1 MGAIVNPR
9 YVHAGPRRIIS
20 LDSALYKRIN
30 DVMPVSTLN
39 TATTRDR
46 LLASGHRVV
55 IKRGLRSLTVREVAA
70 GANANL
76 GSFVYHFGT
85 RDAFVEALIERWYAP
100 LLARVKKVAS
110 EDGRPMRRLRSAI
123 LQLVDFSVDND
134 VFMGRILMAAA
145 DNDKPAR
152 DFLKSLAGRHPRILL
167 RLVVAAQDDGAL
179 VSDDPMQVLCFLLA
193 SVALPRLVT
202 AAWQG
207 PSLFGKQ
214 LSSALSHIARDR
226 DRMTQ
231 RLDWALRGAA
241 HGGR

>member
-1 MGAIVNPR
+1 MAP
-9 YVHAGPRRIIS
+9 
-20 LDSALYKRIN
+20 
-30 DVMPVSTLN
+30 MPTSTLN
-39 TATTRDR
+39 STTTRDR
-46 LLASGHRVV
+46 LLASGHRAV
-55 IKRGLRSLTVREVAA
+55 IKHGLRGLTVREVAA

-85 RDAFVEALIERWYAP
+85 RDAFVEELIERWYGP
-100 LLARVKKVAS
+100 LLARMNEAVA
-110 EDGRPMRRLRSAI
+110 EDGRPLGRLRSAI
-123 LQLVDFSVDND
+123 LQLVEFSIDND

-152 DFLKSLAGRHPRILL
+152 EFLKSLAGRHPRILL
-167 RLVVAAQDDGAL
+167 QLVAAAQADGGL

-193 SVALPRLVT
+193 AVALPRLVA

-207 PSLFGKQ
+207 PPLFGKQ

-231 RLDWALRGAA
+231 RLDWALRGVTR
-241 HGGR
+241 GGL